1 MQIKMTNVNR
11 HTKAWSVL
19 GITILFSVFVSCSAS
34 AQDKGKKWVAP
45 ETAKKLKPAVPAD
58 DENIT
63 AGKALYAKHCKSCH
77 GGTGKG
83 DGPKAAN
90 LEKECGDF
98 TSADVKAL
106 SEGELYWMT
115 TEGNDPMPTFKKK
128 TTDEER
134 WQIIRYVKTL
144 GKK

>member
-1 MQIKMTNVNR
+1 MKQKINCSFNLQVVLMALVFGLFMACT
-11 HTKAWSVL
+11 TK
-19 GITILFSVFVSCSAS
+19 

-45 ETAKKLKPAVPAD
+45 ESAKKIKPAVPAN

-77 GGTGKG
+77 GASGKG

-98 TSADVKAL
+98 TSADFKGL
-106 SEGELYWMT
+106 TDGEVYWMT

-128 TTDEER
+128 TTEEER
-134 WQIIRYVKTL
+134 WQIVHYVRTL
-144 GKK
+144 ADKKK